1 MAGPSD
7 KPQPPAAGDRPTFPW
22 DPPSNF
28 RRRIPEGDNRE
39 RLMCDECGF
48 VHYENPKIVV
58 GSVIIADDRILM
70 AKRAIHPR
78 KGYWTLP
85 AGFMEMHES
94 TEEGARREAFEEAN
108 AQIVIDCLIGVYN
121 IPRINQVQ
129 MMYRARLDS
138 PEFSPGEES
147 AEVALYDWEH
157 IPWGEIAFP
166 SVHWAL
172 HHWRET
178 RHLASFAPF
187 GTPHDWIERVRAVR

>member
-7 KPQPPAAGDRPTFPW
+7 KPQPPAAGERPTFPW

-28 RRRIPEGDNRE
+28 RRRVPHGDNRE
-39 RLMCDECGF
+39 RLMCDDCGF

-58 GSVIIADDRILM
+58 GSVIIAEDRILM

-78 KGYWTLP
+78 KGFWTLP
-85 AGFMEMHES
+85 AGFMELHES
-94 TEEGARREAFEEAN
+94 TEEGACREALEEAN
-108 AQIVIDCLIGVYN
+108 AQIEIDCLIGVYN

-129 MMYRARLDS
+129 MMYRARLAA
-138 PEFSPGEES
+138 PEFSAGEES
-147 AEVALYDWEH
+147 TDVALYAWDD
-157 IPWGEIAFP
+157 IPWAEIAFP

-172 HHWRET
+172 NHWRET

-187 GTPHDWIERVRAVR
+187 GTPQDWIERVRAAR

>member
-1 MAGPSD
+1 MAGSSD

-28 RRRIPEGDNRE
+28 RRRIPQGDNRE

-58 GSVIIADDRILM
+58 GSVIVTGEQILM

-78 KGYWTLP
+78 KGFWTLP

-94 TEEGARREAFEEAN
+94 TEDGARREAFEEAN
-108 AQIVIDCLIGVYN
+108 AQIEIDCLIGVYN

-129 MMYRARLDS
+129 MMYRARLAS
-138 PEFSPGEES
+138 PEFSAGEES
-147 AEVALYDWEH
+147 TDVALYTWEE
-157 IPWGEIAFP
+157 IPWAEIAFP

-178 RHLASFAPF
+178 RHLRSFAPF
-187 GTPHDWIERVRAVR
+187 GTPDDWIERVRAAR